1 VPTLRLDEIER
12 GRPKSVE
19 LPAPTAWP
27 FVMAF
32 GVALLFAGLVTTFSV
47 SAAGAVLTFVAAVG
61 WFRDVLPHEKHETVP
76 VAPLTE
82 FPVSLRER
90 VARLDVARGP
100 HRARLPLE
108 IHPVSAGVKGGL
120 AGSVVMAAL
129 AVLYGVVKEGSVW
142 YPINLLAA
150 GASAK
155 LAALPIEGLREF
167 HADGFV
173 IACVLHLLTSVMVG
187 VLYGVMLP
195 MFPRS
200 PILLGGLVA
209 PLLWTGLLHATL
221 ELINPAL
228 NDRVAWPWFMVTQIG
243 FGVAAGIVVTRSAK
257 VRTLQFESFA
267 VRAGVEAPGLI
278 GSGTRS
284 GQESD
289 EEPRP

>member
-1 VPTLRLDEIER
+1 MPTLEEIER
-12 GRPKSVE
+12 GRPKSVD

-27 FVMAF
+27 FVLAF
-32 GVALLFAGLVTTFSV
+32 GVALVFAGLVTTFSV
-47 SAAGAVLTFVAAVG
+47 TAAGALLTIVAAVG
-61 WFRDVLPHEKHETVP
+61 WFGDVFPHEKHETVP
-76 VAPLTE
+76 VARLTEAE

-108 IHPVSAGVKGGL
+108 IHPISAGVKGGL
-120 AGSVVMAAL
+120 AGSVAMAAL
-129 AVLYGVVKEGSVW
+129 AVLYGIVKEGSVW

-173 IACVLHLLTSVMVG
+173 IACVIHLLTSVMVG

-209 PLLWTGLLHATL
+209 PFLWTGLLHATL

-243 FGVAAGIVVTRSAK
+243 FGVVAGAVVTRTAK

-267 VRAGVEAPGLI
+267 VRAGVEAPGLT
-278 GSGTRS
+278 GEDDRDG
-284 GQESD
+284 
-289 EEPRP
+289 EPPR

>member
-1 VPTLRLDEIER
+1 MPTLEEIER
-12 GRPKSVE
+12 GRPKSVD

-27 FVMAF
+27 FVLAF
-32 GVALLFAGLVTTFSV
+32 GVALLFAGLVTTFTV
-47 SAAGAVLTFVAAVG
+47 SAMGAILTIVAAVG
-61 WFRDVLPHEKHETVP
+61 WFRDVFPHEKHETVP

-108 IHPVSAGVKGGL
+108 IHPISAGVKGGL
-120 AGSVVMAAL
+120 AGSVAMAAL
-129 AVLYGVVKEGSVW
+129 AVLYGIVKEGSVW

-173 IACVLHLLTSVMVG
+173 IACVVHLLTSVMVG

-209 PLLWTGLLHATL
+209 PFLWTGLLHATL

-243 FGVAAGIVVTRSAK
+243 FGLVAGAVVTRTAK

-267 VRAGVEAPGLI
+267 VRAGFEARGLT
-278 GSGTRS
+278 GEDDR
-284 GQESD
+284 
-289 EEPRP
+289 EPDR

>member
-1 VPTLRLDEIER
+1 MPTLEEIER
-12 GRPKSVE
+12 GRPKSVD

-27 FVMAF
+27 FVLAF

-47 SAAGAVLTFVAAVG
+47 SAAGAVLTLVAAVG
-61 WFRDVLPHEKHETVP
+61 WFRDVFPHEKHETVP

-90 VARLDVARGP
+90 VARLEIARGP

-108 IHPVSAGVKGGL
+108 IHPISAGVKGGL
-120 AGSVVMAAL
+120 AGSVAMAVL
-129 AVLYGVVKEGSVW
+129 AVLYGIVKEGSVW

-243 FGVAAGIVVTRSAK
+243 FGLVAGAVVTRTAK

-267 VRAGVEAPGLI
+267 VRAGVEAPGLT
-278 GSGTRS
+278 GD
-284 GQESD
+284 D
-289 EEPRP
+289 EERR

>member
-1 VPTLRLDEIER
+1 MPTLEEIER
-12 GRPKSVE
+12 ARPKSVD

-32 GVALLFAGLVTTFSV
+32 GVAMLFAGLVTTLSV
-47 SAAGAVLTFVAAVG
+47 SLAGAVLTLVSAVG

-82 FPVSLRER
+82 AEFPVSLREK
-90 VARLDVARGP
+90 VAMLDVGRGP

-120 AGSVVMAAL
+120 AGSVAMAFL
-129 AVLYGVVKEGSVW
+129 AVLYGLVKEGSVW

-155 LAALPIEGLREF
+155 LAALPLEGLREF
-167 HADGFV
+167 HADGFLL
-173 IACVLHLLTSVMVG
+173 ACVIHLLTSLMVG

-200 PILLGGLVA
+200 PMLLGGLVA

-243 FGVAAGIVVTRSAK
+243 FGLVAGAVVTRTAK
-257 VRTLQFESFA
+257 VRTLQYESFA
-267 VRAGVEAPGLI
+267 VRAGVETPGLTK
-278 GSGTRS
+278 SR
-284 GQESD
+284 D
-289 EEPRP
+289 EEER